1 MTPITIMA
9 SFTTAVAPEVRK
21 NPRVV
26 MNNPPPRVAKSF
38 RYVTPQILGMC
49 WIFRKINVSLM

>member
-26 MNNPPPRVAKSF
+26 INNPPPRVAKSF

-49 WIFRKINVSLM
+49 